1 MRRITGYLANKTGK
15 TDRKQTQKNL
25 IEYCFIGKFKRQ
37 ALRLHISEREGLG
50 VRLERK

>member
-15 TDRKQTQKNL
+15 TDRKQTKKNL
-25 IEYCFIGKFKRQ
+25 IEYCFIGKFKQ
-37 ALRLHISEREGLG
+37 ALRLHISGREGLG

>member
-25 IEYCFIGKFKRQ
+25 IEYCFIGKFKQ
-37 ALRLHISEREGLG
+37 DLRLHISEREGLG